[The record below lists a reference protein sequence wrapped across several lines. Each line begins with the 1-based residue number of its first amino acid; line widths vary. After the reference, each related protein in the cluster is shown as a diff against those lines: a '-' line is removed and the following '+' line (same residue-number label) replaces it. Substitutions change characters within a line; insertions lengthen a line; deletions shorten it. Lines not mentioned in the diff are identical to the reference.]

1 LKLKKSYSS
10 GSKAIFILIILAFA
24 GCFSFLF
31 LKDRICRFLAASP
44 ERFKKGVLVVEGW
57 MGHDQ
62 FNLALE
68 EFKKGNLFPV
78 CPEVQ
83 GGLPV
88 PRVVSEI
95 QGGTGADVL
104 EGKAK
109 VVNMNGED
117 VTEHFLK
124 GAQEVLRIAQA
135 VGAKEAL
142 LTERSPSCGC
152 GKIFDGSF
160 KDRFI
165 AGDGVTAAL
174 FKKKGIK
181 VTCIKVKT

>member
-1 LKLKKSYSS
+1 MLDKLKIVSACLL
-10 GSKAIFILIILAFA
+10 GINCNFKAENW
-24 GCFSFLF
+24 
-31 LKDRICRFLAASP
+31 LKP
-44 ERFKKGVLVVEGW
+44 EL
-57 MGHDQ
+57 
-62 FNLALE
+62 LE

-88 PRVVSEI
+88 PRVPSEI
-95 QGGTGADVL
+95 QGGTGADVI

-124 GAQEVLRIAQA
+124 GANEALRIAQS

-142 LTERSPSCGC
+142 LIERSPSCGC
-152 GKIFDGSF
+152 GLIFDGSF
-160 KDRFI
+160 KDKFVP
-165 AGDGVTAAL
+165 GDGVTAAL
-174 FKKKGIK
+174 LKKKGIK
-181 VTCIKVKT
+181 VTCIKIER